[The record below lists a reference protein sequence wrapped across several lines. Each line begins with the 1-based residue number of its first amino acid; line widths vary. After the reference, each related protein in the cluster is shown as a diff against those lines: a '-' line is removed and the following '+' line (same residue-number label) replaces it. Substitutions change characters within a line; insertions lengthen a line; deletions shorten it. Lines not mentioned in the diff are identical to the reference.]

1 MPRARTSSI
10 PELLLTLDRAGPVA
24 LHRQLERGLQ
34 DAIRTG
40 RLEPSAALPSTRAL
54 AGELRLSRGV
64 VVEAYEQLTAEG
76 YLESRPGGKT
86 RVAERSGAGDAA
98 GSVLPSERPRR
109 SIPSAPQGTAGDEPA
124 PPSEEV
130 VLPPFAFSRARH
142 DFSYG
147 RPDVSAFPRQA
158 WLRSLKR
165 VLNDAPAERLSY
177 IDGRG
182 AIELREALASY
193 LNRVRATSA
202 SASRIVITNGFAQ
215 GQRLVLQVIRD
226 QRRRGGDRRA
236 PVRVAMEDPG
246 QIDTWRAAE
255 LHGLELVPIPVD
267 DEGLIVERLANAD
280 AAVCVVTPAHEFP
293 TGAVMSPERRAA
305 LVRWARD
312 RDAFVLED
320 DYDAEYRY
328 DREPIGAIQ
337 GLAPD
342 RVIYAGSASK
352 TLAPGLRLGWLILP
366 AQLVEPFATSKF
378 AGDRGTPSM
387 EQLAFADFLSRGEFD
402 RHLRRMRPIYRA
414 RRDALLT
421 ALAKHLPAVMPVG
434 ASAGLHVLAL
444 LPPGT
449 DEAAVLARA
458 DTLDIAVDGLSQ
470 YRLAADVPAGLILG
484 YAQHTERQIEARV
497 MKLAEAVLGSSERVQ
512 VPTSG

>member
-1 MPRARTSSI
+1 M
-10 PELLLTLDRAGPVA
+10 
-24 LHRQLERGLQ
+24 
-34 DAIRTG
+34 
-40 RLEPSAALPSTRAL
+40 
-54 AGELRLSRGV
+54 
-64 VVEAYEQLTAEG
+64 VEAYEQLTAEG

-86 RVAERSGAGDAA
+86 RVAERSRAGDGPALPA
-98 GSVLPSERPRR
+98 GAVPSSAVRSGPGQRSLSPRR
-109 SIPSAPQGTAGDEPA
+109 GTAGTEDE

-130 VLPPFAFSRARH
+130 VLPSFALSRARH

-147 RPDVSAFPRQA
+147 RADVSAFPRAA

-165 VLNDAPAERLSY
+165 VLNEAPAERLSY

-202 SASRIVITNGFAQ
+202 APGHIVITNGFAQ

-226 QRRRGGDRRA
+226 LRRRAGQRGS
-236 PVRVAMEDPG
+236 VRVAMEDPG
-246 QIDTWRAAE
+246 QIDTWRAAD
-255 LHGLELVPIPVD
+255 LLGLELVPIPVD
-267 DEGLIVERLANAD
+267 DDGMIVERLASAD

-293 TGAVMSPERRAA
+293 TGAVMSAERRAA

-366 AQLVEPFATSKF
+366 GQLVEPFATAKF
-378 AGDRGTPSM
+378 AGDRGTPSL
-387 EQLAFADFLSRGEFD
+387 EQLTFADFLSRGEFD

-414 RRDALLT
+414 RRDALLR
-421 ALAKHLPAVMPVG
+421 ALAKHLPSVTPVG

-444 LPPGT
+444 LPDGV

-458 DTLDIAVDGLSQ
+458 DELDIAVDGLSQ
-470 YRLAADVPAGLILG
+470 YRLAAEIPAGLILG
-484 YAQHTERQIEARV
+484 YAQHTEGQIEARV
-497 MKLAEAVLGSSERVQ
+497 ERLAEAIAAAAGYQRMVTA
-512 VPTSG
+512 VPVRA

>member
-1 MPRARTSSI
+1 MPGTRTSSI
-10 PELLLTLDRAGPVA
+10 PELLLALDRDGPVA
-24 LHRQLERGLQ
+24 LHRQLERALQ
-34 DAIRTG
+34 DAIRSG
-40 RLEPSAALPSTRAL
+40 RLQPGAPLPSTRAL
-54 AGELRLSRGV
+54 ADELAVSRGV

-86 RVAERSGAGDAA
+86 RVAQRADADGDDARP
-98 GSVLPSERPRR
+98 GEGHRLEPEPPGEGVVLPS
-109 SIPSAPQGTAGDEPA
+109 
-124 PPSEEV
+124 
-130 VLPPFAFSRARH
+130 FALSRARH

-147 RPDVSAFPRQA
+147 RPDVSAFPRGA

-165 VLNDAPAERLSY
+165 VLIEAPAERLSY

-193 LNRVRATSA
+193 LNRVRGTSA
-202 SASRIVITNGFAQ
+202 APGHIVITNGFAQ

-226 QRRRGGDRRA
+226 LRDGRRQRGAPRGAHRG

-246 QIDTWRAAE
+246 QMDTWRAAE
-255 LHGLELVPIPVD
+255 LLGLELVPVPVD
-267 DEGLIVERLANAD
+267 DDGIIVERLGNVD

-305 LVRWARD
+305 LVRWARE

-320 DYDAEYRY
+320 DYDAEFRY

-366 AQLVEPFATSKF
+366 GQLVEPFATAKF
-378 AGDRGTPSM
+378 AGDRGSASL

-402 RHLRRMRPIYRA
+402 RHLRRMRPIYRG
-414 RRDALLT
+414 RRDALLR
-421 ALAKHLPAVMPVG
+421 ALAKHLPSVRPVG

-444 LPPGT
+444 LPDGV
-449 DEAAVLARA
+449 DEAAVLTRA
-458 DTLDIAVDGLSQ
+458 DELDIAVDGLSQ
-470 YRLAADVPAGLILG
+470 YRLAADIPAGLILG
-484 YAQHTERQIEARV
+484 YAQHTEDQIEARV
-497 MKLAEAVLGSSERVQ
+497 ERLAEAIATSRSPGYQRMVTA
-512 VPTSG
+512 VPVRA

>member
-1 MPRARTSSI
+1 MLRTRTSSI
-10 PELLLTLDRAGPVA
+10 PELLLTLDRDGPVA

-34 DAIRTG
+34 DAIRSG
-40 RLEPSAALPSTRAL
+40 RLRPGSPLPSTRAL
-54 AGELRLSRGV
+54 AGELALSRGV

-86 RVAERSGAGDAA
+86 RVAERADTERSNARDGHRRGRHRNGAGIRA
-98 GSVLPSERPRR
+98 
-109 SIPSAPQGTAGDEPA
+109 DEPPGA
-124 PPSEEV
+124 DEPQAQPEPPGEEV
-130 VLPPFAFSRARH
+130 VLPSFAMSRARH

-147 RPDVSAFPRQA
+147 RPDVKAFPRGT
-158 WLRSLKR
+158 WLRSLRR
-165 VLNDAPAERLSY
+165 VLNEAPAERLNY

-202 SASRIVITNGFAQ
+202 SPGHIVITNGFAQ

-226 QRRRGGDRRA
+226 LRRQGGLRR

-246 QIDTWRAAE
+246 QVDTWRAAE
-255 LHGLELVPIPVD
+255 LLGLEVVPVPVD
-267 DEGLIVERLANAD
+267 DDGIVVEGLANAD

-293 TGAVMSPERRAA
+293 TGAVMSAERRAA

-312 RDAFVLED
+312 HDAYVLED

-366 AQLVEPFATSKF
+366 TPLVEPFATAKF
-378 AGDRGTPSM
+378 AGDRGSAVL
-387 EQLAFADFLSRGEFD
+387 EQLAFADFLARGEFD

-414 RRDALLT
+414 RRDALLK
-421 ALAKHLPAVMPVG
+421 ALAKHLPSVTPVG

-444 LPPGT
+444 LPDGI

-458 DTLDIAVDGLSQ
+458 DELDIAVDGLSQ

-484 YAQHTERQIEARV
+484 YAQHTEAQIATRV
-497 MKLAEAVLGSSERVQ
+497 VKLAEAIAASR
-512 VPTSG
+512 